1 MAEFHEVM
9 RQWGRY
15 CKGYTENHNDDCDGC
30 PFEINGSCNSYAKD
44 NAQYAEQIE
53 KHVMAWAAENPEP
66 VYPTWGE
73 WFVSRGMLPDKWD
86 DLSSAYMHVGCVPNL
101 MHRTIPADDAQKL
114 GIEPKEGA

>member
-1 MAEFHEVM
+1 MAEFTEVM

-53 KHVMAWAAENPEP
+53 KHIMSWAAEHPEP

-73 WFVSRGMLPDKWD
+73 WLYSLHVVGVHAMCAPEPNFYYAIDDKFN
-86 DLSSAYMHVGCVPNL
+86 AP
-101 MHRTIPADDAQKL
+101 IPADLAEKL
-114 GIEPKEGA
+114 GIEPKEGI

>member
-1 MAEFHEVM
+1 MEFVEVM

-53 KHVMAWAAENPEP
+53 KHIMAWAAENPEP
-66 VYPTWGE
+66 QYPTFRE
-73 WFVSRGMLPDKWD
+73 WLISLGIIGQMSTHSVIADK
-86 DLSSAYMHVGCVPNL
+86 LAMTP
-101 MHRTIPADDAQKL
+101 IPAEIAEKL
-114 GIEPKEGA
+114 GVEPKEG

>member
-1 MAEFHEVM
+1 MSEFQEVM

-53 KHVMAWAAENPEP
+53 KHVMAWANEHPEP
-66 VYPTWGE
+66 VYPTWYRWLIMMGAISSVE
-73 WFVSRGMLPDKWD
+73 DMFS
-86 DLSSAYMHVGCVPNL
+86 DLQH
-101 MHRTIPADDAQKL
+101 TIPADIAERL
-114 GIEPKEGA
+114 GIEGDLK